1 MRPFHDVGGPPLSHL
16 VYFGPYQST
25 TSTYGPCMQK
35 ARPRIGPEVAGL
47 ECMSTLEGFPPG
59 EHFVNPGPR
68 VLLGPRRLPHTL
80 HHTAM
85 KEVG

>member
-1 MRPFHDVGGPPLSHL
+1 MHPFHDVGGPPLSHL
-16 VYFGPYQST
+16 VYSGPYR
-25 TSTYGPCMQK
+25 STYGPCMLIKK
-35 ARPRIGPEVAGL
+35 ARPTIGPEVA
-47 ECMSTLEGFPPG
+47 EFEYMSTLEGFPPG

-68 VLLGPRRLPHTL
+68 VLLGPRRLPYTL